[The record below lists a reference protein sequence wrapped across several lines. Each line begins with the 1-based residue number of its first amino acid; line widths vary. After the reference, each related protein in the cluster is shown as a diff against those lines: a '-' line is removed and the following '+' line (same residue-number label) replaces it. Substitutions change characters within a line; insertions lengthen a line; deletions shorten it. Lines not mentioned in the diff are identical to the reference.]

1 MNEFYAML
9 VQKDCVVAL
18 FRYRSI
24 RAHATPISPWRAQ
37 YGFARALCS
46 LCSIRARFVGYV
58 LTVVARIRRHAPVA
72 ASFGHSRNR

>member
-9 VQKDCVVAL
+9 VQKVCVVGLLLRL
-18 FRYRSI
+18 FR
-24 RAHATPISPWRAQ
+24 PGGAQ

-72 ASFGHSRNR
+72 ASFGRSRNR

>member
-18 FRYRSI
+18 FRPSG
-24 RAHATPISPWRAQ
+24 AQ
-37 YGFARALCS
+37 YGLMLRLFRPGGLNTARARALCS

-58 LTVVARIRRHAPVA
+58 LTGRCAHTPPCACGVVWA
-72 ASFGHSRNR
+72 F